1 MKKTPKSTATKS
13 VPMAFGMMDR
23 LLGQAAQALQADLT
37 TNTDPHHEKGIIL
50 EIEAG
55 KGAHLDLALE
65 NAIVVADQVVC

>member
-1 MKKTPKSTATKS
+1 MTPNTTATN
-13 VPMAFGMMDR
+13 VAPMAIGMMDR
-23 LLGQAAQALQADLT
+23 LLGQAVQALQEDL

-65 NAIVVADQVVC
+65 NAIVVADQAVC